1 MRDSENDS
9 LLWSENILFG
19 REIEFGVMSL
29 PRTLYYYYS
38 LKEYILYINVL
49 VSGIN
54 LLAT

>member
-9 LLWSENILFG
+9 LLRVKNILFG
-19 REIEFGVMSL
+19 IEIEFGVMSL
-29 PRTLYYYYS
+29 PCTLYYYYS